1 MKKSLAPCENAALI
15 DGKKMNDPLPD
26 SDHVLRY
33 CSPRHVNEG
42 IIHGSA
48 FRIRP
53 GEEYLSV
60 NWMEYFG
67 KSASVEEQ
75 TDGIR
80 TALIKKKFQLK
91 SDGRFARLHVGT
103 VKEVIQNA
111 EVKRVPG
118 PKDPSHA
125 GIYPGR
131 QDNREATLELRELTN
146 IIKSEDVFLALKDE

>member
-1 MKKSLAPCENAALI
+1 MKKSLTPCENAALI

-48 FRIRP
+48 FRLRP

-67 KSASVEEQ
+67 KSVEEQ
-75 TDGIR
+75 TKGVR
-80 TALIKKKFQLK
+80 TVLIKKGLQLK
-91 SDGRFARLHVGT
+91 PNGRFARLHVGT
-103 VKEVIQNA
+103 VKEMIRNA

-125 GIYPGR
+125 GIYPAK
-131 QDNREATLELRELTN
+131 DNREAILELRELKN
-146 IIKSEDVFLALKDE
+146 IIKHVFPALKDE